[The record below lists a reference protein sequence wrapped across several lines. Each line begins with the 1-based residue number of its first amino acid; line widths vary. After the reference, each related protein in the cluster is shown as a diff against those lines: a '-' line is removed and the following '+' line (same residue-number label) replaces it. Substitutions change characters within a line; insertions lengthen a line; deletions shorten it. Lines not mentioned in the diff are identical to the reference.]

1 MSGCVPQLA
10 RSLARALVPLGGG
23 GAAATSRRLLASSA
37 AGGGGAG
44 PSGPGAAPSAGAAP
58 SGSEVATA
66 STSGGDKGGERG
78 EWTEVIDEGTGK
90 TYWWNQATGA
100 RPSDR
105 AGGAR
110 PPAAG
115 VHPPPSPQ
123 PALPPRAR
131 PLPATSGWCCR
142 PLIAPPPPRSP
153 PAVPHA
159 SAHRAAA
166 AAAAAAAGETTD
178 LGAARPAG
186 RFAREAYEGMESPD
200 SEPPFQE
207 GWREPPEP
215 DRTFFY
221 TGVGVILGIV
231 SGWAT
236 QFIH

>member
-1 MSGCVPQLA
+1 MPLA
-10 RSLARALVPLGGG
+10 RR
-23 GAAATSRRLLASSA
+23 SRRRPAIA
-37 AGGGGAG
+37 AGL
-44 PSGPGAAPSAGAAP
+44 PSTFRVLPLL
-58 SGSEVATA
+58 
-66 STSGGDKGGERG
+66 R
-78 EWTEVIDEGTGK
+78 
-90 TYWWNQATGA
+90 
-100 RPSDR
+100 
-105 AGGAR
+105 
-110 PPAAG
+110 
-115 VHPPPSPQ
+115 HLPPP
-123 PALPPRAR
+123 
-131 PLPATSGWCCR
+131 
-142 PLIAPPPPRSP
+142 
-153 PAVPHA
+153 
-159 SAHRAAA
+159 AA